1 MPCYTH
7 KMAIVFVAVDFVT
20 SFHHICIRV
29 LFSGTLFKTLDL
41 ENFATAYRSSKRAI
55 DLSRQRWTHA
65 EHDKPN
71 SRQSVDNT
79 YELRRSTANLSQWS
93 SNSVYIL
100 QKRFRRDSLTST
112 TNSLLCNSTA
122 DDCPL
127 ISKIFCLQHDEIKI
141 SAAEMFPCP
150 SIER

>member
-20 SFHHICIRV
+20 SFHHMYK
-29 LFSGTLFKTLDL
+29 GTFLWNFVQNSRLRKFRHGISIVETCYRLIATTL
-41 ENFATAYRSSKRAI
+41 NARI
-55 DLSRQRWTHA
+55 N
-65 EHDKPN
+65 DKPN

-100 QKRFRRDSLTST
+100 QKRFRRESLTST